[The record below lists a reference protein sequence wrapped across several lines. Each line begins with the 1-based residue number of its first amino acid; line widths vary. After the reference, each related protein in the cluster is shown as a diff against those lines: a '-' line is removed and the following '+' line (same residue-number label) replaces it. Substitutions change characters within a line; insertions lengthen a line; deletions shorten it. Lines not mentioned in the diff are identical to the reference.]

1 MVDLIL
7 TEYRNMVW
15 VTIVKLIAM
24 IYLLIFDDLLNKY

>member
-15 VTIVKLIAM
+15 VTIVKLITL
-24 IYLLIFDDLLNKY
+24 IYLVIFYDLLNKY